1 MAKTG
6 LLIFLVLIY
15 LSSIHA
21 IGDYCPYKVCSCFP
35 PQIYCMRLNLTYLP
49 PVASV
54 GILRYGY
61 LVLDQNNITAVPA
74 GRLPSNLTNI
84 SFTDNPIAT
93 IALTAFDGSQN
104 TLQTLSFS
112 NARFTQIPL
121 AFGRL
126 HSLKQLSIYDTKIL
140 VWDTDCL
147 KNIGHTIQTL
157 YLNNVGLTAWPGWLQ
172 YFLSLKELSIV
183 QASISSVPDNCLDH
197 VNRSLTSLT
206 IMNTNITS
214 IPKTIA
220 SLQSLTS
227 LDLLDNK
234 ISDVTWIPQDSKLSS
249 LSLNNNFI
257 TDANVVSKVLRPLAK
272 TLSDIELVGNRM
284 TSFPDLSFLTHCEGF
299 DLSNNRI
306 SNYTSGSLPPLT
318 YELNLGGNYLPAIPQ
333 FLSRALSLSDLVLS
347 SNVIK
352 YVRGQ
357 DLPPLVMEL
366 DLGYNLIIEIADDSF
381 MPNSRI
387 VSLSLNNNPI
397 IRISDVVFSNFPYLS
412 ELNLQSTK
420 LTRLPLG
427 LSSLTSL
434 DSFDA
439 SDSKGLVC
447 TCMEKDLTAFFLKL
461 QFVTGNCGATSIYEF
476 FTALSP
482 SCPS

>member
-1 MAKTG
+1 M
-6 LLIFLVLIY
+6 
-15 LSSIHA
+15 
-21 IGDYCPYKVCSCFP
+21 
-35 PQIYCMRLNLTYLP
+35 
-49 PVASV
+49 
-54 GILRYGY
+54 
-61 LVLDQNNITAVPA
+61 
-74 GRLPSNLTNI
+74 PSNLTNI
-84 SFTDNPIAT
+84 SFMNNPIAT
-93 IALTAFDGSQN
+93 IALTAFDGSLN
-104 TLQTLSFS
+104 TLEILSFA

-126 HSLKQLSIYDTKIL
+126 HSLKQLSIYATKIL
-140 VWDTDCL
+140 VWDTDSM

-157 YLNNVGLTAWPGWLQ
+157 YLENVGLTAWPGWLQ
-172 YFLSLKELSIV
+172 YFSSLTELSIV

-206 IMNTNITS
+206 ITNTNITL
-214 IPKTIA
+214 IPKTVA

-234 ISDVTWIPQDSKLSS
+234 ISDVTWMPQNSKLSS

-257 TDANVVSKVLRPLAK
+257 TDANVVSKVLKPLAK
-272 TLSDIELVGNRM
+272 TLSYIDLEGNRM
-284 TSFPDLSFLTHCEGF
+284 TSFPDLSFLTNCGGF

-306 SNYTSGSLPPLT
+306 SNYTSGSLPPHT
-318 YELNLGGNYLPAIPQ
+318 YDLDLGSNYLPFIPQ
-333 FLSRALSLSDLVLS
+333 FLSSALSLSDLVLS

-352 YVRGQ
+352 YIRGQ
-357 DLPPLVMEL
+357 DLPPTVMEL
-366 DLGYNLIIEIADDSF
+366 DLGYNLISEIADDSF

-397 IRISDVVFSNFPYLS
+397 IRISDVVFNNFPYLS

-427 LSSLTSL
+427 LSSLSSL

-439 SDSKGLVC
+439 SDIKGLVC
-447 TCMEKDLTAFFLKL
+447 TCMEKDLAALFLRL
-461 QFVTGNCGATSIYEF
+461 QYLSGNCGATSIYEF
-476 FTALSP
+476 FAALSP